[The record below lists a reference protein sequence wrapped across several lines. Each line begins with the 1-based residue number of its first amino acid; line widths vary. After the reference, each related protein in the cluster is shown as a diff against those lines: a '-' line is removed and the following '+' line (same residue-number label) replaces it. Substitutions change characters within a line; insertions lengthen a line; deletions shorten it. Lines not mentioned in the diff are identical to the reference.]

1 MIVYTVRRFEV
12 LPSRID
18 RFKAAFHSS
27 EGLWSE
33 ISRNLPDHIV
43 THLIQHDENSA
54 KFLALSFWTSRE
66 AFRNAYSSAAMGEF
80 NHWLDCQ
87 TVAWDDIGL
96 MCILPGEEAL
106 AAV

>member
-1 MIVYTVRRFEV
+1 MTIYTLRRFEV
-12 LPSRID
+12 LPSRIE

-33 ISRNLPDHIV
+33 IARSLPGHIV
-43 THLIQHDENSA
+43 THLIQHDENGT
-54 KFLALSFWTSRE
+54 KFLALSFWASRE
-66 AFRNAYSSAAMGEF
+66 FCRNAYASPAISEF

-87 TVAWDDIGL
+87 TVAWADIAL
-96 MCILPGEEAL
+96 MNSLPGEEAL

>member
-1 MIVYTVRRFEV
+1 MK
-12 LPSRID
+12 SRAT
-18 RFKAAFHSS
+18 F
-27 EGLWSE
+27 
-33 ISRNLPDHIV
+33 PDHIV

-80 NHWLDCQ
+80 NHWLW
-87 TVAWDDIGL
+87 TARRSHGTSIGL